1 MSDRLAATLAL
12 DAPVTSIPGVSSG
25 RAAAL
30 SRFGVSTIRDVLAHY
45 PKRYLDMSNICT
57 IGQARIGENA
67 TIVATVHEA
76 VLKRPKPK
84 FDLVE
89 VTLVD
94 GTGTL
99 IVTFFKQP
107 WLVKTLTPGMR
118 VSVAG
123 KVEFNYGFLRMTMP
137 FLDKVDGDNVEEVTG
152 QVIPVHAASEKVPQ
166 GQMRRIVRGGALS
179 ARARV

>member
-1 MSDRLAATLAL
+1 M
-12 DAPVTSIPGVSSG
+12 
-25 RAAAL
+25 
-30 SRFGVSTIRDVLAHY
+30 
-45 PKRYLDMSNICT
+45 
-57 IGQARIGENA
+57 
-67 TIVATVHEA
+67 
-76 VLKRPKPK
+76 
-84 FDLVE
+84 E

-137 FLDKVDGDNVEEVTG
+137 FLDKVDRDNSKKS
-152 QVIPVHAASEKVPQ
+152 PV
-166 GQMRRIVRGGALS
+166 R
-179 ARARV
+179 

>member
-1 MSDRLAATLAL
+1 M
-12 DAPVTSIPGVSSG
+12 
-25 RAAAL
+25 
-30 SRFGVSTIRDVLAHY
+30 SRFGATTIRDALAHY

-57 IGQARIGENA
+57 IGQARIGRSTA

-99 IVTFFKQP
+99 IVTFLQAALACENAYPRHACK
-107 WLVKTLTPGMR
+107 R
-118 VSVAG
+118 C
-123 KVEFNYGFLRMTMP
+123 
-137 FLDKVDGDNVEEVTG
+137 G
-152 QVIPVHAASEKVPQ
+152 QS
-166 GQMRRIVRGGALS
+166 
-179 ARARV
+179 

>member
-1 MSDRLAATLAL
+1 M
-12 DAPVTSIPGVSSG
+12 
-25 RAAAL
+25 
-30 SRFGVSTIRDVLAHY
+30 
-45 PKRYLDMSNICT
+45 
-57 IGQARIGENA
+57 
-67 TIVATVHEA
+67 HEA

-166 GQMRRIVRGGALS
+166 GQMRRIVRGALS
-179 ARARV
+179 QLGRVYDPLPASLRAKIIALDSALSGSPDAGYSLVTLDVTEDQAAAIVANPNVTLTAIPQTAEGASDAE

>member
-30 SRFGVSTIRDVLAHY
+30 SRFGVSTIRGVLAHY

-89 VTLVD
+89 VTLID

-107 WLVKTLTPGMR
+107 WLV
-118 VSVAG
+118 
-123 KVEFNYGFLRMTMP
+123 
-137 FLDKVDGDNVEEVTG
+137 
-152 QVIPVHAASEKVPQ
+152 
-166 GQMRRIVRGGALS
+166 
-179 ARARV
+179 